1 MVLIEQFRIGALCAG
16 REPWLI
22 EVVAG
27 IIEAGERAEAVA
39 RREALEE
46 AGCGIGE
53 LVEIANVLVSPGGTS
68 QTTAI
73 YCGRTEAAGLGGIH
87 GIESEDI
94 RVGVVP
100 FADGWGDGARG
111 PHPGRHDPGRPP
123 VASAQPGGAAR
134 PVGLSARAC
143 RC

>member
-100 FADGWGDGARG
+100 FADGWEM
-111 PHPGRHDPGRPP
+111 
-123 VASAQPGGAAR
+123 
-134 PVGLSARAC
+134 ARAG
-143 RC
+143 RIQDATTLVALQWLALNRAELRARWA